1 MGGISAAAED
11 FGEEGAEMLPSR
23 RTPAP
28 FRTWT
33 RVMMAAATPLALGA
47 CQASAPAH
55 DGAVLQPAAAIIDG
69 RSNAF
74 IGLDGPALS
83 NAFGQP
89 QLVRSEPPAEVWQ
102 YAGFDCVVD
111 FYLYDSDGALRVAYV
126 EARDM
131 RAGSA
136 ATERCVKT
144 LLQWVS
150 TAPATQA
157 L

>member
-1 MGGISAAAED
+1 
-11 FGEEGAEMLPSR
+11 
-23 RTPAP
+23 
-28 FRTWT
+28 
-33 RVMMAAATPLALGA
+33 MAATRAMALAAVPLCLAA
-47 CQASAPAH
+47 CQPTTPRE
-55 DGAVLQPAAAIIDG
+55 DAVLQPAAAIIDG

-74 IGLDGPALS
+74 IGLDGHDLA

-89 QLVRSEPPAEVWQ
+89 QMVRNEPPAEVWQ

-111 FYLYDSDGALRVAYV
+111 FYLYDNDGRLEVAFV

-136 ATERCVKT
+136 PTDRCVKS

-150 TAPATQA
+150 AAGDSKT

>member
-1 MGGISAAAED
+1 
-11 FGEEGAEMLPSR
+11 
-23 RTPAP
+23 
-28 FRTWT
+28 
-33 RVMMAAATPLALGA
+33 MMAAAMPLVLAA
-47 CQASAPAH
+47 CQSSAPNQEE
-55 DGAVLQPAAAIIDG
+55 AVLQPAAAIIDG

-74 IGLDGPALS
+74 IGLDGHDLA

-89 QLVRSEPPAEVWQ
+89 QMVRNEPPAEVWQ

-111 FYLYDSDGALRVAYV
+111 FYLYDSDGIMRVAYV

-150 TAPATQA
+150 AANPQQA

>member
-1 MGGISAAAED
+1 MIVAA
-11 FGEEGAEMLPSR
+11 M
-23 RTPAP
+23 
-28 FRTWT
+28 
-33 RVMMAAATPLALGA
+33 PLALAA
-47 CQASAPAH
+47 CQASAPVH
-55 DGAVLQPAAAIIDG
+55 QEAVLQPAAAIIDG

-74 IGLDGPALS
+74 IGLDRQALA
-83 NAFGQP
+83 NAFGPP
-89 QLVRSEPPAEVWQ
+89 QLRRNEPPAEVWQ

-111 FYLYDSDGALRVAYV
+111 FYLYDDDGDMRVAYV

-131 RAGSA
+131 RADSA

-150 TAPATQA
+150 AADPQKA

>member
-1 MGGISAAAED
+1 VKAIACAA
-11 FGEEGAEMLPSR
+11 LPLCPVACQS
-23 RTPAP
+23 PAP
-28 FRTWT
+28 D
-33 RVMMAAATPLALGA
+33 
-47 CQASAPAH
+47 H

-74 IGLDGPALS
+74 IGLDRQALAT
-83 NAFGQP
+83 AFGQP
-89 QLVRSEPPAEVWQ
+89 QMLRNEPPAEVWQ

-111 FYLYDSDGALRVAYV
+111 FYLYDSDGIMRVAYV

-131 RAGSA
+131 QADSA

-150 TAPATQA
+150 TAPATKA

>member
-1 MGGISAAAED
+1 
-11 FGEEGAEMLPSR
+11 MLPSR

-28 FRTWT
+28 FRTCT
-33 RVMMAAATPLALGA
+33 KLMMAAAMPLALAA
-47 CQASAPAH
+47 CQASAPH
-55 DGAVLQPAAAIIDG
+55 DEEAVLQPAAAIIDG

-74 IGLDGPALS
+74 IGLDSHALAT
-83 NAFGQP
+83 AFGQP
-89 QLVRSEPPAEVWQ
+89 QMLRNEPPAEVWQ
-102 YAGFDCVVD
+102 YVGFDCVVD
-111 FYLYDSDGALRVAYV
+111 FYLYDSDGEMRVAYV

-144 LLQWVS
+144 LMQWVS
-150 TAPATQA
+150 AAEPQKT

>member
-1 MGGISAAAED
+1 
-11 FGEEGAEMLPSR
+11 
-23 RTPAP
+23 
-28 FRTWT
+28 
-33 RVMMAAATPLALGA
+33 MMAAAMPLALAA
-47 CQASAPAH
+47 CQAATP
-55 DGAVLQPAAAIIDG
+55 DRDEAVLQPAAAIIDG

-74 IGLDGPALS
+74 IGLDRQALAT
-83 NAFGQP
+83 AFGQP
-89 QLVRSEPPAEVWQ
+89 QMLRNEPPAEVWQ
-102 YAGFDCVVD
+102 YGGFDCVVD
-111 FYLYDSDGALRVAYV
+111 FYLYDSDGVMRVAYV

-150 TAPATQA
+150 VAGATKA

>member
-1 MGGISAAAED
+1 MAMAIRAIALMGLPSCLAACQSAAPHED
-11 FGEEGAEMLPSR
+11 
-23 RTPAP
+23 
-28 FRTWT
+28 
-33 RVMMAAATPLALGA
+33 
-47 CQASAPAH
+47 
-55 DGAVLQPAAAIIDG
+55 AVLQPAAAIIDG

-74 IGLDGPALS
+74 IGLDGQALT

-89 QLVRSEPPAEVWQ
+89 QMVRNEPPAEVWQ

-111 FYLYDSDGALRVAYV
+111 FYLYDSDGDMRVAYV

-136 ATERCVKT
+136 PTERCVKS

-150 TAPATQA
+150 AASGSKT